1 MYKFI
6 HALNK
11 FLLFSCF
18 ISRSPFGRSWLYVET
33 DQPDGHGTN
42 VVWTNDVEINTIPGS
57 FPPLVNCT
65 YQTDHP
71 IIVPLITQLS
81 SFRVHELVISSSD
94 DERVALSKHRLIRLL
109 APHTQENPI
118 FFHMTESNSVAF
130 RIAIHQM
137 AEVGFEMLIYSFG
150 SGFNMES
157 KDEIYIER
165 IASDIKYANSKGIEV
180 GGYDLIAL
188 DRVVE
193 RSWMAIDPTTNKSRG
208 DVCFASGWY
217 DYLLNRTLTFMD
229 RTNLSMVETDGP
241 YGGYSCAVTDH
252 AHHHNNDD
260 SVYQQNILQG
270 NYFKILRERSV
281 YINQPDYYFYQGG
294 SKTGMGYNENQ
305 YSLPRW
311 MDISVSRLA
320 DRDIE

>member
-1 MYKFI
+1 MVDLDRSI
-6 HALNK
+6 HVWQMIR
-11 FLLFSCF
+11 LFSLD
-18 ISRSPFGRSWLYVET
+18 RSPYGSSWLLVQN

-42 VVWTNDVEINTIPGS
+42 VVWTNDVEVDTIPGS

-65 YQTDHP
+65 YETDHQ
-71 IIVPLITQLS
+71 IVIRLVDQLS
-81 SFRVHELVISSSD
+81 SFRVHELVIGSSEV
-94 DERVALSKHRLIRLL
+94 ERVALSKHRLLRLL

-118 FFHMTESNSVAF
+118 FFHMTNSSSPAF
-130 RIAIHQM
+130 RAAIDQM

-150 SGFNMES
+150 SGFDIES
-157 KDEIYIER
+157 NDEKYIAQM
-165 IASDIKYANSKGIEV
+165 ASDIGYAKSKGIEV

-188 DRVVE
+188 TREVQD
-193 RSWMAIDPTTNKSRG
+193 SWMAVDPDTGKLRDNA
-208 DVCFASGWY
+208 CFASGWY

-229 RTNLSMVETDGP
+229 RTGLMMVETDGP
-241 YGGYSCAVTDH
+241 YGGYSCASTTH

-260 SVYQQNILQG
+260 SIYQQNILQG

-294 SKTGMGYNENQ
+294 SKTGMGYNEEQ

-311 MDISVSRLA
+311 MDISVSR
-320 DRDIE
+320 

>member
-1 MYKFI
+1 M
-6 HALNK
+6 
-11 FLLFSCF
+11 LFSYF
-18 ISRSPFGRSWLYVET
+18 NTRSPFGRSWLYVET
-33 DQPDGHGTN
+33 DQPPGHGTN
-42 VVWTNDVEINTIPGS
+42 VVWSNDVEINTIPGS

-71 IIVPLITQLS
+71 IIVPLITQLTS
-81 SFRVHELVISSSD
+81 YRVHELVISSTD
-94 DERVALSKHRLIRLL
+94 DERVALSKQRLIRLL

-118 FFHMTESNSVAF
+118 FFHMTDSSSPAF
-130 RIAIHQM
+130 RAAIDQM
-137 AEVGFEMLIYSFG
+137 SEVGFEMLIYSFG

-157 KDEIYIER
+157 DDETYIEK
-165 IASDIKYANSKGIEV
+165 IAGDIAYANSKGIEV
-180 GGYDLIAL
+180 GGYDLIAWT
-188 DRVVE
+188 RTVQAE
-193 RSWMAIDPTTNKSRG
+193 WMAIDPSTGKPRDSA
-208 DVCFASGWY
+208 CFASGWY

-241 YGGYSCAVTDH
+241 YGGYSCSVTTH
-252 AHHHNNDD
+252 AHHRNNDD

-294 SKTGMGYNENQ
+294 SKTGMGYNEEQ

-311 MDISVSRLA
+311 MDISVSRLENQCGS
-320 DRDIE
+320 ILNIF

>member
-1 MYKFI
+1 MYDLI
-6 HALNK
+6 NSSNNTVL
-11 FLLFSCF
+11 
-18 ISRSPFGRSWLYVET
+18 SRSPYGHSLLYIEN

-42 VVWTNDVEINTIPGS
+42 VLWSYDDVANTIPGS
-57 FPPLVNCT
+57 FPPIVNCT
-65 YQTDHP
+65 YQTDHL
-71 IIVPLITQLS
+71 IVVPLVTNLT
-81 SFRVHELVISSSD
+81 SFRVHELVIGSSD
-94 DERVALSKHRLIRLL
+94 VERVGLSKHRLLRLL
-109 APHTQENPI
+109 APQTQENPI
-118 FFHMTESNSVAF
+118 FFHMTNSTSEAF
-130 RIAIHQM
+130 REAIDQM

-150 SGFNMES
+150 SGFDMES
-157 KDEIYIER
+157 NNETYIEQ
-165 IASDIKYANSKGIEV
+165 IARDIKYANSKHIEV

-193 RSWMAIDPTTNKSRG
+193 ADWMAIDPVTNQSRG

-241 YGGYSCAVTDH
+241 YGGYSCSVTTH

-260 SVYQQNILQG
+260 SIYRQNILQG
-270 NYFKILRERSV
+270 EYFKTLRERSV

-294 SKTGMGYNENQ
+294 SKTGMGYNEEQ

-311 MDISVSRLA
+311 MDISVSR
-320 DRDIE
+320 